1 MTMARAILLS
11 LVLLIAGCGQS
22 EPRRLKVGVV
32 NTERVVSEMP
42 EFRDMNL
49 SWAAETGSFLS
60 SIPQSREEFDKRKLK
75 DLNDRIQRASKSWQA
90 RSSKFYE
97 DAYRRI
103 TQASE
108 QVARE
113 RGLDVV
119 VIDTMHLPAVQFTSG
134 ENVTT
139 DILIKLNQK

>member
-1 MTMARAILLS
+1 MTRAALLS
-11 LVLLIAGCGQS
+11 LLLLVAGCGQG
-22 EPRRLKVGVV
+22 EPRKLTVGVV

-42 EFRDMNL
+42 EFRDINL

-60 SIPQSREEFDKRKLK
+60 SIPKSKEELDQRKLK
-75 DLNDRIQRASKSWQA
+75 ELNDRIQHASKSWQA

-103 TQASE
+103 TSASE

-113 RGLDVV
+113 RGLDIV
-119 VIDTMHLPAVQFTSG
+119 VIDTMHLPAVQYTSG

>member
-1 MTMARAILLS
+1 MSMTRAVLLS
-11 LVLLIAGCGQS
+11 LVLLVVGCGQG
-22 EPRRLKVGVV
+22 EPRKLKVGVV

-119 VIDTMHLPAVQFTSG
+119 VIDTMHLPAVQYTSG

>member
-1 MTMARAILLS
+1 MSLARAILLS
-11 LVLLIAGCGQS
+11 LVLLVAGCGQS
-22 EPRRLKVGVV
+22 EPRKLKVGVV

-60 SIPQSREEFDKRKLK
+60 SIPKSREEYDKQKLK

-103 TQASE
+103 TEASK
-108 QVARE
+108 QVASE

-119 VIDTMHLPAVQFTSG
+119 VIDTLHLPAVQYTSG

-139 DILIKLNQK
+139 DILIKLSQK